1 MEQRLE
7 FPEADL
13 NYLANLC
20 HNCSECLYACQY
32 APPHEFAVNVPQTLA
47 EIRARSYEQYAR
59 PQFLAKAFRH
69 NGTVMLGVVILSLV
83 FSFAGATRYAQL
95 FSGGGGTFYE
105 VISHDVM
112 VGMFGIVGVLVL
124 LALAA
129 GAREFWRETGGRAN
143 SAALWSALRDSF
155 TLQYL
160 GKSGVACTYPKGDH
174 SQARRNFHH
183 FTFCGFLLC
192 FASTVVAAIY
202 HYAGSA
208 APYGYFSL
216 PVVLGTIGGV
226 GLLVGPVGLYALKRR
241 RDPAIADT
249 RQDGMDIAFLAMLF
263 LTSFTGLLLLA
274 LRQTTAMGPLL
285 VIHLATVLALFL
297 ALPYGKFVHGIYRYA
312 SLVRYSLEN
321 NGIHREPSPSG
332 RGQGEGFKI

>member
-1 MEQRLE
+1 MYPAMERRLE

-47 EIRARSYEQYAR
+47 EIRARSYQQYAR
-59 PQFLAKAFRH
+59 PKLLAKAFPR
-69 NGTVMLGVVILSLV
+69 NGNVMLWVVILSLV
-83 FSFAGATRYAQL
+83 FSVVGATPYARL
-95 FSGGGGTFYE
+95 FSGGGGNFYE

-112 VGMFGIVGVLVL
+112 VGMFGIVGALVL

-129 GAREFWRETGGRAN
+129 GARAFWRETGGRAN
-143 SAALWSALRDSF
+143 SAALWSGLRDSF

-160 GKSGVACTYPKGDH
+160 GKSGVACTYPAGDH

-183 FTFCGFLLC
+183 LTFYGFLLC
-192 FASTVVAAIY
+192 FASTVVAAMY
-202 HYAGSA
+202 HYAGSP
-208 APYGYFSL
+208 APYGYSSL
-216 PVVLGTIGGV
+216 PVVLGTAGGA
-226 GLLVGPVGLYALKRR
+226 GLLAGPPGLYALKRR
-241 RDPAIADT
+241 RDPAIADVK
-249 RQDGMDIAFLAMLF
+249 QDGMDVAFLAMLF

-274 LRQTTAMGPLL
+274 LRQTAAMGPLL
-285 VIHLATVLALFL
+285 VVHLGTVLALFL

-312 SLVRYSLEN
+312 ALVRYAVET
-321 NGIHREPSPSG
+321 RERSHT
-332 RGQGEGFKI
+332 